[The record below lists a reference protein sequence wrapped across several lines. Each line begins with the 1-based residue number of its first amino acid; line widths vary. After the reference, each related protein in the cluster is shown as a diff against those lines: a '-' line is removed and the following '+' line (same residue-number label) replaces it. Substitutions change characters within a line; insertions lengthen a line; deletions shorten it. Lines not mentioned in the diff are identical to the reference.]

1 MTTYSPTEYT
11 QNQVHYKKCAKNH
24 QGDKVH
30 KLPGVAH
37 GVMDLQA
44 MLKKVLKGMSGKAFN
59 LIIYRGFHS
68 WKSLTLY
75 DTAVSIE
82 VNKEM

>member
-1 MTTYSPTEYT
+1 
-11 QNQVHYKKCAKNH
+11 
-24 QGDKVH
+24 
-30 KLPGVAH
+30 
-37 GVMDLQA
+37 MDLQA

-82 VNKEM
+82 VNKET